1 MSGTGLRRD
10 LGVLGLV
17 ATGVGSMVGAG
28 INIVPFVL
36 QRSVPVGPYV
46 LPAYAVAA
54 VPAVLAALC
63 YAMLASAMPRAGGS
77 YVYVSRSLGAYAGFV
92 ASFSQWVGLCV
103 AIGVVSYVIPPFL
116 RDTAAAAGWD
126 GIAAWLDQR
135 SVRLAVALAA
145 LWGAW
150 GLNRRGAKAVAAAL
164 VPLMVL
170 TFACGG
176 LVIWAGATHDQAAYV
191 AAVPAAAGTI
201 GAAPPAP
208 LGAVLLPAAAVL
220 FSSFIGFDAIAQAG
234 GEAKDPSRTLPL
246 AIGLAIGVVGA
257 FYLAFTWAVHHA
269 VPWAHI
275 AQEAAR
281 RDVSAPGL
289 LTPLVPRPVAVLMV
303 AGAAIALVKDLPGML
318 LGVSRLCFAWAA
330 DGIMPRGLQR
340 VHPVRGTPDAAL
352 LLSVGLATAG
362 ILGNHF
368 AGDVFLGVD
377 ILVTAMLVNF
387 LAVAVAV
394 LALPRTNP
402 ALDAAV
408 AVVRHRPLRR
418 AVAAA
423 ALGSLAVFAVQHTTR
438 DLSSGAAWYA
448 QSTPTWLLV
457 MAVGTVVY
465 LRETRR
471 LAARGGDLR
480 AITATLPPE

>member
-1 MSGTGLRRD
+1 MSASGLKRD

-28 INIVPFVL
+28 INIVPFAL
-36 QRSVPVGPYV
+36 QRSVPVGPHT
-46 LPAYAVAA
+46 LSAYALAA

-92 ASFSQWVGLCV
+92 ASFSQWVGLCI
-103 AIGVVSYVIPPFL
+103 AIGVVSYVIAPFL
-116 RDTAAAAGWD
+116 RDTAAAAGWL
-126 GIAAWLDQR
+126 GVAGWLDR
-135 SVRLAVALAA
+135 GPVRLLIALGA

-150 GLNRRGAKAVAAAL
+150 GLNRLGVKAVASAL

-176 LVIWAGATHDQAAYV
+176 LVIWAGATHDHAAY
-191 AAVPAAAGTI
+191 AAVVPAALGVTAE
-201 GAAPPAP
+201 ARP
-208 LGAVLLPAAAVL
+208 LSAVMLPAAAVL

-234 GEAKDPSRTLPL
+234 GEARDPSRTLPL

-269 VPWAHI
+269 VPWPYL

-289 LTPLVPRPVAVLMV
+289 LAPLVSRPVAVLMV
-303 AGAAIALVKDLPGML
+303 AGAAIALIKDLPGML
-318 LGVSRLCFAWAA
+318 LGVSRLCFAWAS
-330 DGIMPRGLQR
+330 DGIMPRGLLR

-352 LLSVGLATAG
+352 LLSAGLATAG

-368 AGDVFLGVD
+368 AGDFFLGVE

-402 ALDAAV
+402 ALDADV
-408 AVVRHRPLRR
+408 AVVRHRGVRR
-418 AVAAA
+418 ALAAA
-423 ALGSLAVFAVQHTTR
+423 AFAVLLVFAVQHTRR
-438 DLSSGAAWYA
+438 DLASGAAWYA

-457 MAVGTVVY
+457 MAIGTVVY
-465 LRETRR
+465 AREVRA
-471 LAARGGDLR
+471 LARRGGDLA
-480 AITATLPPE
+480 AITRVLPPE